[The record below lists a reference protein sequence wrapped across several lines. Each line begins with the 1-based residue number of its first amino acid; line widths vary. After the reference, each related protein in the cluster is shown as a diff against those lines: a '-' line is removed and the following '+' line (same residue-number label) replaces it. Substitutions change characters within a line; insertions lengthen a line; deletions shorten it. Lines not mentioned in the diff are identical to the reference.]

1 MPKRGAF
8 AIGLTVVA
16 LVLLLNFQTPG
27 AVGTL
32 GGVRAGARP
41 SARPSA
47 VTTTAGTRTLTGPT
61 VGTRW
66 GPVQVQVTVTSGKI
80 TDITALQLPSGG
92 RSGQISSFASPV
104 LRGQALQAQG
114 SSIDGVSGA
123 TYTSTAY
130 ARSLQ
135 AALDGAGT

>member
-32 GGVRAGARP
+32 GGIRA
-41 SARPSA
+41 SARPGA
-47 VTTTAGTRTLTGPT
+47 VATSAGTRTLTGPT

-66 GPVQVQVTVTSGKI
+66 GPVQVQVTVTSGTI

-92 RSGQISSFASPV
+92 RSGQISSFAAPV